1 MPFGSPFI
9 SEFRRELSVNDAVA
23 VILVGAMTLLSGCIS
38 TPTPP
43 PSSEEFSLV
52 FQSGFEPDSYHVF
65 DDSIGAPC
73 SDDIRGNDTSNLLGD
88 WENDL
93 EGDFIVQSMFCFGG
107 GDRTQRGIDLVTD
120 SEVSDNQVLHMWI
133 IDPAENISDSDDI
146 PCNGEGWNERKARVQ
161 HVLKGLDG
169 VFGFHYE
176 VRLKL
181 GHSFTN
187 LSESEFE
194 FNWMT
199 IGEFWNN
206 LPAEDYS
213 FRVTLN
219 LIKPDN
225 QSGTPFF
232 FGIKGESQEDG
243 SSEWVSVWE
252 DAIVTQEVVPIGEW
266 FTLDVTLLEG
276 DQSNGE
282 VILGITRDG
291 ERREFVNLTDWT
303 YHPDDPDPDGF
314 STLNTMKL
322 YTSGGVMCGL
332 NSEDLVLEAWWDDFR
347 FEVMDT

>member
-1 MPFGSPFI
+1 MLFGYLFI
-9 SEFRRELSVNDAVA
+9 RELEREDTVKDTAA
-23 VILVGAMTLLSGCIS
+23 VILIGVMTILSGCIS
-38 TPTPP
+38 TPEDL
-43 PSSEEFSLV
+43 PSSEEFTLV
-52 FQSGFEPDSYHVF
+52 FQSGFEPDSNHVF
-65 DDSIGAPC
+65 DDIIGAPC
-73 SDDIRGNDTSNLLGD
+73 SDDIRGNDSSVFLGD

-93 EGDFIVQSMFCFGG
+93 EGGVIEQSMFCFGG
-107 GDRTQRGIDLVTD
+107 GDRTQRGINLVPD
-120 SEVSDNQVLHMWI
+120 SEASDNQVLHMWI
-133 IDPAENISDSDDI
+133 LEPAEDVSDSDDI
-146 PCNGEGWNERKARVQ
+146 PCNGEGGDQRKARAQ

-187 LSESEFE
+187 LSESEYE

-206 LPAEDYS
+206 LPTEDYS

-225 QSGTPFF
+225 QSGTPFY
-232 FGIKGESQEDG
+232 FGIKGESQAEN
-243 SSEWVSVWE
+243 SKEWISEWE
-252 DAIVTQEVVPIGEW
+252 EAIVTQEVVPIGEW
-266 FTLDVTLLEG
+266 FTLDITLIEG
-276 DQSNGE
+276 DQTNGE
-282 VILGITRDG
+282 VILGITHGG

-303 YHPDDPDPDGF
+303 HHPDDPNPDGF

-332 NSEDLVLEAWWDDFR
+332 KSEDLVLEAWWDDFR
-347 FEVMDT
+347 FEVKKS